1 MDGWVA
7 HVARVPTEHGAW
19 WMAWGDGGLVAA
31 ARSRGEAVHRARAAG
46 AVRVE
51 RGAERDAPGQPD
63 WSRLPGGFRGRAL
76 RACHGVARGEVITYG
91 ELAAR
96 AGSPGA
102 SRAAGS
108 AMAAN
113 PLPLVIPCHRVVRA
127 DGGIGAYS
135 AGGSEAKRRMLRAEG
150 ALPPGA

>member
-1 MDGWVA
+1 MAGWVA

-19 WMAWGDGGLVAA
+19 WMAWGDGGLVAS
-31 ARSRGEAVHRARAAG
+31 ARSRRETERRARAAG
-46 AVRVE
+46 ATRVNP
-51 RGAERDAPGQPD
+51 GTIRDMPAHPD

-76 RACHGVARGEVITYG
+76 RACHLIHRGQVLTYG

-102 SRAAGS
+102 ARAAGS

-113 PLPLVIPCHRVVRA
+113 PLPVIIPCHRVVRA
-127 DGGIGAYS
+127 DGGAGAYS
-135 AGGSEAKRRMLRAEG
+135 AGGTAAKQRMLRAEG
-150 ALPPGA
+150 AWPPGG

>member
-1 MDGWVA
+1 MAGWVA
-7 HVARVPTEHGAW
+7 QVARVPTEHGAW

-31 ARSRGEAVHRARAAG
+31 ARSRGSAERRARAAG

-51 RGAERDAPGQPD
+51 AAAAGLAPAHPD

-76 RACHGVARGEVITYG
+76 RACHGIPRGQVITYAQ
-91 ELAAR
+91 LAAR

-102 SRAAGS
+102 ARAAGS

-113 PLPLVIPCHRVVRA
+113 PLPVVIPCHRVVRA
-127 DGGIGAYS
+127 DGGVGAYS
-135 AGGSEAKRRMLRAEG
+135 AGGSAAKRRMLRAEG
-150 ALPPGA
+150 ALRKGA

>member
-1 MDGWVA
+1 MAGWVA
-7 HVARVPTEHGAW
+7 QVARVPTEHGAW

-31 ARSRGEAVHRARAAG
+31 ARARGDAERRARAAG
-46 AVRVE
+46 ALRVE
-51 RGAERDAPGQPD
+51 KGAPGRAPAHPD

-76 RACHGVARGEVITYG
+76 RACHAIPRGQVVTYAQ
-91 ELAAR
+91 LAAM

-102 SRAAGS
+102 ARAAGS

-127 DGGIGAYS
+127 DGGVGAYS
-135 AGGSEAKRRMLRAEG
+135 AGGSAAKQRMLRAEG
-150 ALPPGA
+150 ALQEGT